1 VKIFYFAS
9 LRQIVGTSEENFKI
23 DRSYTVKDL
32 IQLLR
37 KRDEN
42 FKIAF
47 KDLSKIKCAVNRQ
60 YVSLEKLITDEDE
73 ISFFPPVT
81 GG

>member
-1 VKIFYFAS
+1 MKIFYFAS

-42 FKIAF
+42 FKIA
-47 KDLSKIKCAVNRQ
+47 NM
-60 YVSLEKLITDEDE
+60 
-73 ISFFPPVT
+73 
-81 GG
+81 